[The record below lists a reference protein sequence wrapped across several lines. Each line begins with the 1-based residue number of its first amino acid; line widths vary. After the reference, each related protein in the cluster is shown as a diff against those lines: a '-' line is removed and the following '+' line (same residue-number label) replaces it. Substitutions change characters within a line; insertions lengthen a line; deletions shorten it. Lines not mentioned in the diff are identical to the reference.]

1 MFVNNSKVID
11 TLERGGTVVVPTRQR
26 ASAIRLAHTHA
37 QLQQQRNHWRSCDVL
52 PWSAWLARMAEGAR
66 HDALR
71 GLRMLGPLEEWLLWR
86 EAALQAA
93 SGLGILMPASLADAL
108 RQSAAAK
115 RDGGLRWS
123 ASPGSESALL
133 GRVIASVER
142 ACQARGAVLGDDWPL
157 LLRNASPSP
166 APLLFAG
173 FEEMGAALRAR
184 LLALGAQFDAAD
196 AYAAGAPR
204 EADGEPLAAGQPG
217 LELVV
222 ASDPGDELRRAA
234 LWSRAMLARDPA
246 ARLLVIVPRLAQCRA
261 LAIQAFEHALGGAEV
276 LGAETTMQRFAI
288 EGGVPLSDYPLVAA
302 ALALL
307 TLGTRAL
314 EFAPLAALLRS
325 SFLRCGTDSARAA
338 LELRLRD
345 CNLHEAGMADLLRVL
360 RSGSAPWCAELG
372 TAWTAMAAKLAAVTS
387 ARQHAGE
394 WARAFASQLE
404 SWGWPGAQ
412 SLSSAE
418 QQQRERFETLLGE
431 FAALGQT
438 SGALESG
445 RAVDLLRSLV
455 TRTHFEPASDDA
467 AVTLSA
473 ACGDPLL
480 HYDGIW
486 VTGLSAGQWPPPP
499 QPDPFLPLAVQRAAG
514 MAGASPAGQL
524 ALAQRRLA
532 AWRERSAMLTLSYA
546 CAEDDVD
553 LQGCTLVRWPH
564 DEVDARQ
571 RSSPLPVAD
580 ALIAALHASATLES
594 RPDEQALPW
603 PTERALPQGT
613 RALELQADCP
623 FRAAAELRLG
633 AVSLPEPRPG
643 LDMRERG
650 KVLHRALELVWR
662 QLNDSTALRACDTST
677 LQSLAQGAT
686 RKAMTEVLAG
696 RIAPL
701 APGLEDN
708 EKLRTSRLIVA
719 LLVQEKAR
727 GEFHIEELEVSRE
740 HRVAGAGIRIR
751 MDRVDRLPEGR
762 AVIDY
767 KSGAPKAF
775 AIGAERPRNV
785 QLLAYAALVEAPL
798 VGVASV
804 HLQSRGIGWRGAA
817 LDREVFPA
825 LTTRKDKLV
834 PWPEVLPYAQ
844 QAIERLAMAFL
855 AGDAQVAPAAEAC
868 ERCHLAG
875 LCRIDSARLALEET
889 VAEGAVQ
896 DDAGTELAA
905 DADEP

>member
-1 MFVNNSKVID
+1 MFVNNSKIID
-11 TLERGGTVVVPTRQR
+11 ALERGGTVVVPTLQR
-26 ASAIRLAHTHA
+26 ATAIRLAHTHA
-37 QLQQQRNHWRSCDVL
+37 QLRQQLSHWPSCDVL
-52 PWSAWLARMAEGAR
+52 PWSAWLARMAEGGR
-66 HDALR
+66 HGALR
-71 GLRMLGPLEEWLLWR
+71 GLRKLGSLEEWLLWR
-86 EAALQAA
+86 EAALRAA
-93 SGLGILMPASLADAL
+93 PELGILMPASLAEAL
-108 RQSAAAK
+108 RKSAARL

-123 ASPGSESALL
+123 GSQGSESALL
-133 GRVIASVER
+133 GRVIASVDSECR
-142 ACQARGAVLGDDWPL
+142 ARGAVLGDDWSVL
-157 LLRNASPSP
+157 LHDAAAST

-173 FEEMGAALRAR
+173 FEEMGAALKAR
-184 LLALGAQFDAAD
+184 LLALGAQFDCADADAAD
-196 AYAAGAPR
+196 ALPQAGAP
-204 EADGEPLAAGQPG
+204 PLGAGHSG

-222 ASDPGDELRRAA
+222 AGDPGDELRRAA
-234 LWSRAMLARDPA
+234 QWSRAMLARDPA
-246 ARLLVIVPRLAQCRA
+246 ARLLVIVPRLSQCRA

-276 LGAETTMQRFAI
+276 LGAETTTQRFAI
-288 EGGVPLSDYPLVAA
+288 EGGVPLTDYPLVDAA
-302 ALALL
+302 MALL
-307 TLGTRAL
+307 TLGASAL

-325 SFLRCGTDSARAA
+325 SFLNCGALAARAA

-345 CNLHEAGMADLLRVL
+345 CNLHEADLADLLRIL
-360 RSGSAPWCAELG
+360 RGSAAAWSADLV
-372 TAWTAMAAKLAAVTS
+372 TAWSPLAAQLTEVAST
-387 ARQHAGE
+387 RQHAGD
-394 WARAFASQLE
+394 WARAFATQLE

-412 SLSSAE
+412 SLGSAE

-438 SGALESG
+438 SGALSAT
-445 RAVDLLRSLV
+445 RAVDLLRSLA

-473 ACGDPLL
+473 DCGDPLL

-486 VTGLSAGQWPPPP
+486 VAGLSAGQWPPPP

-532 AWRERSAMLTLSYA
+532 VWRERSATLALSYA
-546 CAEDDVD
+546 CAEDDVE
-553 LQGCTLVRWPH
+553 LQGCTLLRWP
-564 DEVDARQ
+564 Q
-571 RSSPLPVAD
+571 SSPTAVAD
-580 ALIAALHASATLES
+580 PLIAALHVSGTLES
-594 RPDEQALPW
+594 RPVERALPW
-603 PTERALPQGT
+603 PTGRALPLGT

-662 QLNDSTALRACDTST
+662 QLNDSTALRACDAGA

-686 RKAMTEVLAG
+686 AKAMTEVLAG

-701 APGLEDN
+701 APGLRGN
-708 EKLRTSRLIVA
+708 EGLRTTRVIVA
-719 LLVQEKAR
+719 LLEQEKVR
-727 GEFHIEELEVSRE
+727 SDFHIEELEVSRE
-740 HRVAGAGIRIR
+740 HRVAGAAIRIR
-751 MDRVDRLPEGR
+751 MDRVDRLAEGR

-767 KSGAPKAF
+767 KSGAPRAF

-804 HLQSRGIGWRGAA
+804 HLQARGIGWRGAA
-817 LDREVFPA
+817 NDRQVFPA

-875 LCRIDSARLALEET
+875 LCRIDSAHLALEENLT
-889 VAEGAVQ
+889 ESAEQ
-896 DDAGTELAA
+896 DDAGAELAA
-905 DADEP
+905 DADE

>member
-1 MFVNNSKVID
+1 M
-11 TLERGGTVVVPTRQR
+11 VVPTRQR
-26 ASAIRLAHTHA
+26 AAAIRLAHTHA
-37 QLQQQRNHWRSCDVL
+37 QLQQQLKHWHSCDVL
-52 PWSAWLARMAEGAR
+52 PWSAWLARTAENAR
-66 HDALR
+66 HGALR
-71 GLRMLGPLEEWLLWR
+71 GLRKLGALEEWLLWR

-93 SGLGILMPASLADAL
+93 PELGILVPASLADAL
-108 RQSAAAK
+108 RQSAARK

-123 ASPGSESALL
+123 GSPGSESALL

-142 ACQARGAVLGDDWPL
+142 ECQARGAVLGDDWSVL
-157 LLRNASPSP
+157 LGDASASPT
-166 APLLFAG
+166 PLLFAG
-173 FEEMGAALRAR
+173 FEEMGAALKAR
-184 LLALGAQFDAAD
+184 LQALGAQFDAVD
-196 AYAAGAPR
+196 ANTAGAPR
-204 EADGEPLAAGQPG
+204 PADAQPLAPGQPG

-222 ASDPGDELRRAA
+222 ASDPADELRRAA
-234 LWSRAMLARDPA
+234 LWSRAMLTRDPA

-276 LGAETTMQRFAI
+276 LGAETTTQRFAI
-288 EGGVPLSDYPLVAA
+288 EGGVPLTDYPLVDAA
-302 ALALL
+302 MALL

-325 SFLRCGTDSARAA
+325 SFLRCGSDTARAA

-345 CNLHEAGMADLLRVL
+345 CNLHEADMAEVLRVL
-360 RSGSAPWCAELG
+360 RTSSAPWCAELSA
-372 TAWTAMAAKLAAVTS
+372 AWTAMAAQLAVVAST
-387 ARQHAGE
+387 RQHAGE
-394 WARAFASQLE
+394 WARAFAAQLE

-438 SGALESG
+438 SGAMG
-445 RAVDLLRSLV
+445 ATRAVDLLRSLA

-480 HYDGIW
+480 HYEGIW
-486 VTGLSAGQWPPPP
+486 VAGLSAGQWPPPP

-532 AWRERSAMLTLSYA
+532 AWRERSARLTLSYA

-553 LQGCTLVRWPH
+553 LQGCTLVRWPQ
-564 DEVDARQ
+564 DDLDPKQ
-571 RSSPLPVAD
+571 RSSPVPVAD

-594 RPDEQALPW
+594 RAGEQALPW
-603 PTERALPQGT
+603 PAERALPRGT

-633 AVSLPEPRPG
+633 AVPLPEPRPG

-650 KVLHRALELVWR
+650 KLLHRALELVWR
-662 QLNDSTALRACDTST
+662 QLKDSTALRACDTSA

-686 RKAMTEVLAG
+686 TNAMNEVLAG

-701 APGLEDN
+701 APGLKDN
-708 EKLRTSRLIVA
+708 ESLRTSRLIVA
-719 LLVQEKAR
+719 LLEQEKSR
-727 GEFHIEELEVSRE
+727 GDFHIEELEVSRE
-740 HRVAGAGIRIR
+740 HRVAGANIRIR

-804 HLQSRGIGWRGAA
+804 HLQPRGIGWRGAA
-817 LDREVFPA
+817 LDGQVFPA

-834 PWPEVLPYAQ
+834 PWPQVLPYAQ

-875 LCRIDSARLALEET
+875 LCRIDSAHLAVEENA
-889 VAEGAVQ
+889 AEGALQ
-896 DDAGTELAA
+896 DDAITESAVA
-905 DADEP
+905 ADEP